1 VRYALFG
8 LFNKREFGAELEAF
22 ASKQMQVQ
30 GCKIVAQNY
39 LCKLGEID
47 IIMYDNQTLVFVE
60 VRYRKQN
67 SFGGAVASVDNK
79 KQKKIIKTASLYLQS
94 NNLTDKVACRF
105 DVFAIQG
112 NLANLT
118 YDWIKHAFTS

>member
-1 VRYALFG
+1 LFG

-22 ASKQMQVQ
+22 AAKQMQAK
-30 GCKIVAQNY
+30 GCKIIETNY

-47 IIMYDNQTLVFVE
+47 IILQDKGTLVFVE

-67 SFGGAVASVDNK
+67 KFGGAIASVDSK

-94 NNLTDKVACRF
+94 KNLTDKIACRF

-112 NLANLT
+112 NYSNLS
-118 YDWIKHAFTS
+118 YNWIKDAFAA